1 MRGIHA
7 YYLPLLG
14 VLILFNLVPNSKNE
28 LTQITQLYRAAR
40 KSRPLSQ
47 NLIHRHERERT
58 AKRILQRSNHICN
71 TMIQYSGR
79 HEKRQARKASTQ
91 LNIPN
96 TCLLVIKEWSSSGP
110 YSHLA
115 GGMKYHDGN
124 LTVPITGRY
133 YVYLQIFR
141 YNYGR
146 VQVFVNNNVI
156 TQLQTPGGY
165 GTLYAGMVYNLRAGD
180 VIKFT
185 SVYKNFQIFMR
196 PIHSHFGAY
205 LI

>member
-1 MRGIHA
+1 
-7 YYLPLLG
+7 
-14 VLILFNLVPNSKNE
+14 
-28 LTQITQLYRAAR
+28 
-40 KSRPLSQ
+40 
-47 NLIHRHERERT
+47 
-58 AKRILQRSNHICN
+58 
-71 TMIQYSGR
+71 
-79 HEKRQARKASTQ
+79 
-91 LNIPN
+91 
-96 TCLLVIKEWSSSGP
+96 
-110 YSHLA
+110 
-115 GGMKYHDGN
+115 MKYHDGQ

-146 VQVFVNNNVI
+146 VHVFVNNNVI
-156 TQLQTPGGY
+156 TLLQTPGGY

-196 PIHSHFGAY
+196 PVHSYFGAY